1 MRYLPVLGVTV
12 VLGLYGAPAAAATLP
27 ARFQDTV
34 AISGLSAPTVV
45 RFSPDGRVFVAE
57 ERGIVL
63 EYDSLTDP
71 TPTTVVDL
79 SSEVNSWDERGL
91 LGMTLDPSF
100 PSSPYIYLFYTYDAP
115 PGQTAPVWNDSCPGP
130 PAGGGVTDG
139 CPVTNK
145 LVRITLSGNVMT
157 GSPTT
162 LIQDEWCQQFGSH
175 SVGDLTSAPMAICMR
190 PPVTAPDFN
199 RRRLRAK
206 SAVGKFPA
214 SRRTR
219 VAMPRPGTVVAQTSP
234 TSEGGSLRSRAIR
247 LPTSG
252 PAAQRHGHPRRP
264 EHRGGRSG
272 NPFASATDRQP
283 PADHRVRPA
292 QPIPVHVQTGHQR
305 SLDRRRQA
313 EGRKR
318 STVPDTTDGLA
329 PNYGWPCYEGAAT
342 VPSFAGFNLCRSLSA
357 ADVTNPFFNYQHGV
371 PVVSGET
378 CPTASS
384 VISGISFYSGSTYPT
399 SYDGALFFGD
409 HSRNCIWAMLPG
421 SNGLPDPSSI
431 QTFDAGA
438 AHPVDIVAGPG
449 GDLFYV
455 DIDDGQIHRIS
466 YAVPAVTLTAPAT
479 GSVTNVTAPTLSG
492 AAGTTNGA
500 DSTVTVRI
508 YAGSTAAGTPVQ
520 TLTTTANGAT
530 WSATVS
536 APLGDGQYTAQAEQ
550 DDNEGPGFSSPVTF
564 SVDTTAPAVTVT
576 APATGSASNVATP
589 TLSGA
594 AGTASG
600 DDSTVTVRVYGGGAA
615 LGTPVQT
622 LTTTAVGATWSA
634 TASAPLGNGQYT
646 AQAEQDDSA
655 GNRGLS
661 TPTTFTVDTTP
672 PVNKSLPKVSGSPS
686 VGQTLQCSPG
696 SWSGLTQ
703 QTYTERWLRNGHAIA
718 GATRARYRIT
728 SADARHMLACQVTA
742 RSVAGS
748 TSANSKALLARAAA
762 GVASVGRARV
772 SGTVATV
779 LVSCAGIKTQS
790 CTTVLTLTVTEKRPG
805 TTSTRT
811 VVLGTRRV
819 VLHGGARTTVR
830 LALNPIGKRLLSS
843 RARLPVELT
852 TTQST
857 NQRRHIVS
865 TQVLTFRATRT
876 P

>member
-1 MRYLPVLGVTV
+1 M
-12 VLGLYGAPAAAATLP
+12 
-27 ARFQDTV
+27 
-34 AISGLSAPTVV
+34 
-45 RFSPDGRVFVAE
+45 
-57 ERGIVL
+57 
-63 EYDSLTDP
+63 
-71 TPTTVVDL
+71 
-79 SSEVNSWDERGL
+79 
-91 LGMTLDPSF
+91 
-100 PSSPYIYLFYTYDAP
+100 
-115 PGQTAPVWNDSCPGP
+115 
-130 PAGGGVTDG
+130 
-139 CPVTNK
+139 
-145 LVRITLSGNVMT
+145 
-157 GSPTT
+157 
-162 LIQDEWCQQFGSH
+162 
-175 SVGDLTSAPMAICMR
+175 
-190 PPVTAPDFN
+190 
-199 RRRLRAK
+199 
-206 SAVGKFPA
+206 
-214 SRRTR
+214 
-219 VAMPRPGTVVAQTSP
+219 
-234 TSEGGSLRSRAIR
+234 
-247 LPTSG
+247 
-252 PAAQRHGHPRRP
+252 
-264 EHRGGRSG
+264 
-272 NPFASATDRQP
+272 
-283 PADHRVRPA
+283 
-292 QPIPVHVQTGHQR
+292 
-305 SLDRRRQA
+305 
-313 EGRKR
+313 
-318 STVPDTTDGLA
+318 
-329 PNYGWPCYEGAAT
+329 
-342 VPSFAGFNLCRSLSA
+342 PSFAGFNLCRSLSA
-357 ADVTNPFFNYQHGV
+357 ADVTNPFFSYQHGV

-466 YAVPAVTLTAPAT
+466 YAVPAVTLTAPST
-479 GSVTNVTAPTLSG
+479 GSVTNVPTPTLSG

-500 DSTVTVRI
+500 DSRVTVRI

-520 TLTTTANGAT
+520 TLTTTAGGAT
-530 WSATVS
+530 WSATAS

-564 SVDTTAPAVTVT
+564 SVDTTPPAVTVT
-576 APATGSASNVATP
+576 TPATGSASNVATP

-600 DDSTVTVRVYGGGAA
+600 DDSSVTVRVYGGGAA

-622 LTTTAVGATWSA
+622 LTTTAAGASWSA
-634 TASAPLGNGQYT
+634 TASIPLGNGQYT

-742 RSVAGS
+742 RSVAGA

-762 GVASVGRARV
+762 GAASVGRARV

-819 VLHGGARTTVR
+819 VLHGGARTTVH
-830 LALNPIGKRLLSS
+830 LALNAVGKRLLSG
-843 RARLPVELT
+843 RVRLPVELT

-857 NQRRHIVS
+857 SQRRHIVS